1 MKRRTGFLIILIVL
15 AVASLGAAQ
24 LRGIREIDF
33 KNFIY
38 AWDDGWEDASPDQ
51 WHWVTTRPKGKVS
64 VSNGMHRFDEEVS
77 PDDPSPAPGLFVDSV
92 TYGDLTGDGQEE
104 AVVSLNYST
113 GGTANWD
120 YVYVFRLKDGAPSLV
135 ARMQTGSRGYGGLVG
150 VSIQKRLL
158 VLDFADKDRM
168 TGDCCSEGFVRV
180 RYQWQGNHFVEVG
193 NRDRG
198 DMDLHTGR
206 PLVPRGKTSVPKK

>member
-15 AVASLGAAQ
+15 IVASLGAAQ

-33 KNFIY
+33 KNFTY
-38 AWDDGWEDASPDQ
+38 VWDDAWEDAPPEQ
-51 WHWVTTRPKGKVS
+51 WHWVTTRPKAKVS
-64 VSNGMHRFDEEVS
+64 VSNGRHRFDDEALDS
-77 PDDPSPAPGLFVDSV
+77 DDPSRAPVVSVDSV
-92 TYGDLTGDGQEE
+92 TYGDLTGDGKEE

-120 YVYVFRLKDGAPSLV
+120 YVYIFRLKEGAPFLM
-135 ARMQTGSRGYGGLVG
+135 ARMQTGSRAYGGLVG
-150 VSIQKRLL
+150 VSIQKGLL
-158 VLDFADKDRM
+158 ALDFADKDRM
-168 TGDCCSEGFVRV
+168 VGDCCSEGFVRV

-193 NRDRG
+193 NHDRG

-206 PLVPRGKTSVPKK
+206 P